1 MKNEKL
7 TEIFLYVCFIGRL
20 IRQFFVCPDWVIEM
34 QEQEANIFTDS
45 PDTRTEKRLIRNRM
59 RRVRLRREI
68 SPELVTIRALK
79 KIDNELVIIL
89 KADEF
94 KHLIRFNYRFN
105 WLYLKMKRSIAART
119 HSSFKRWNDNVSNQ
133 LTLLFGLSNIRPANL
148 YDAIFGSSSFRIH

>member
-1 MKNEKL
+1 
-7 TEIFLYVCFIGRL
+7 
-20 IRQFFVCPDWVIEM
+20 
-34 QEQEANIFTDS
+34 
-45 PDTRTEKRLIRNRM
+45 M
-59 RRVRLRREI
+59 RRIRLRNKI
-68 SPELVTIRALK
+68 MQKPVTIRALK

-133 LTLLFGLSNIRPANL
+133 LTLLFGLSNIRPSNL

>member
-34 QEQEANIFTDS
+34 QEQEADILTVS

-59 RRVRLRREI
+59 RRIRLRREI
-68 SPELVTIRALK
+68 RPELVTIRALK
-79 KIDNELVIIL
+79 KRNNELVIIL

-94 KHLIRFNYRFN
+94 KHFIRFNYRFN

-119 HSSFKRWNDNVSNQ
+119 HSSFKRCNDNVSNQ